1 MVIASGH
8 GIVIPQTQ
16 AAINESKQ
24 HSERTLE
31 LREGDE
37 AETTTL
43 VSTTSFL
50 KPLTNPSTPTE
61 VQQKPVQ

>member
-43 VSTTSFL
+43 CL
-50 KPLTNPSTPTE
+50 
-61 VQQKPVQ
+61 